1 LAGNID
7 FLAELPGATV
17 KEMAAAGVLEV
28 QPIPA
33 TYALLMN
40 NMAEPFDNEFV
51 RQAFALLVDQKAM
64 AEDLS
69 FATERPAT
77 GFVPYGISNR
87 DSEWTAEESA
97 MDGGKAAAASEGLV
111 QEGTQEIPAVPKY
124 WDYRSVG
131 DYGMLP
137 EELPPETVESRAR
150 IMLSQAGYPN
160 GEGFPAVD
168 YLYVDTP
175 QNEAV
180 AQWLQMRLRSV
191 LNVEITLKPV
201 TDEEAQQLLLAGEY
215 TLAAF
220 RFNAAYDDAL
230 AFLQR
235 WQSNKSV
242 GSGNLVSFSNRA
254 YDLLLSVVSASNDS
268 AREACLHDAE
278 QLLLESKGI
287 VPLFYYGT
295 TAELREGFEG
305 LYRHDGQSAYFFG
318 SVTKVVEEV
327 PPTVEQE

>member
-1 LAGNID
+1 
-7 FLAELPGATV
+7 
-17 KEMAAAGVLEV
+17 
-28 QPIPA
+28 
-33 TYALLMN
+33 MN
-40 NMAEPFDNEFV
+40 NVAEPFDNEFV

-64 AEDLS
+64 AEELS
-69 FATERPAT
+69 FTTERAAT
-77 GFVPYGISNR
+77 GFVPYGITNR
-87 DSEWTAEESA
+87 DNEWMVEESVVEG
-97 MDGGKAAAASEGLV
+97 DESTVTPEGLP
-111 QEGTQEIPAVPKY
+111 QEGAQEPPAPIY
-124 WDYRSVG
+124 WDYRAVG
-131 DYGMLP
+131 DYGMMT

-160 GEGFPAVD
+160 GEGFPAVE

-175 QNEAV
+175 QNTAA
-180 AQWLQMRLRSV
+180 AQWLQARLRAV
-191 LNVEITLKPV
+191 LNVEVTLKPV
-201 TDEEAQQLLLAGEY
+201 TEDEARTQLLAGEY

-242 GSGNLVSFSNRA
+242 GSGNLVSFANRA

-287 VPLFYYGT
+287 VSLFYYGT

-305 LYRHDGQSAYFFG
+305 LYRHDGQAVYFFG
-318 SVTKVVEEV
+318 NVTEVVEEV
-327 PPTVEQE
+327 PPAAE